1 MKPAAGE
8 GYTIYTDSTG
18 RQAYILFSSLV
29 DDSTGLDARVDSL
42 SFDTTSR
49 ELIMYF
55 NDNSIPTVTVNL
67 PIVNGERDT
76 TVSVANLQL
85 FSTQPVIVEGDT
97 MGLKVEMSH
106 NGGEFWLM
114 TESTGRIKI
123 RKKGH
128 FAYFDTVDEF
138 NADSLN
144 GQDSTYYLTR
154 LDSVYFD
161 TLTGNA
167 KWFLTNGD
175 SLIFN
180 LDGRYL
186 EAEVDGSTT
195 NELQTI
201 SKSGST
207 VTLSDG
213 GGTFEDTNT
222 QLSEAQVDAFADNN
236 GYLEAEVDGS
246 TTNELQTI
254 SKSGST
260 VTLSNG
266 GGTFEDANTQLSEA
280 QVDAFADNN
289 GYLEAEVDGSTTN
302 ELQTISKSGST
313 VTLSNGGGTFE
324 DTNTQLSEAQVDA
337 FADNNG
343 YLDSKWTTSGNNI
356 YNNNSGNVGIGIIP
370 ATKLHVNGSITAEGY
385 IGGKRSLGATPS
397 TNPDN
402 NILFSLRNND
412 KSTDSRIFDLTTD
425 QNNNAVFRA
434 ILTNF
439 NFTGGNVG
447 IATASPT
454 QALHI
459 TGNARITG
467 ALFDSNNSAG
477 TIGQKLS
484 STGTGTNW
492 VDDIDNNTT
501 YTSSNGIQLVG
512 TDFQLHLDNLS
523 TESSPVLADYLP
535 IFDVSQNT
543 ENKITLST
551 LKSLIDTD
559 TNTQL
564 SEAQVDAYANN
575 NGYLTSFV
583 EVDGSIVNE
592 LQSISKSG
600 STIFLSGGG
609 GSVTDTD
616 TQLSEATVDSYVSNN
631 GFFSSV
637 GTGLDI
643 SGSTINLDFSE
654 FGYDSS
660 LGGSSYFVFE
670 EGGLEKRI
678 DYTTL
683 AGLIDTNTPYSWG
696 IKGTT
701 GGVQAVLDNAE
712 MTFFGDLYSTWTVG
726 ILGSSPDVFASLN
739 INEAQLR
746 EYINPDHEYS
756 EKSTNQYSV
765 SNDLIYQRT
774 FTFGTVVVDGLES
787 QTLGFTINDL
797 ISSKIRADFGTRKMT
812 GNGGIFN
819 EVDNYDLLSWVETS
833 GTDQLRVTNRGGTTA
848 TNVYVTIYY
857 TK

>member
-49 ELIMYF
+49 DLIMYF
-55 NDNSIPTVTVNL
+55 NDESIPTVTVNL

-207 VTLSDG
+207 VTLSD
-213 GGTFEDTNT
+213 
-222 QLSEAQVDAFADNN
+222 
-236 GYLEAEVDGS
+236 
-246 TTNELQTI
+246 
-254 SKSGST
+254 
-260 VTLSNG
+260 
-266 GGTFEDANTQLSEA
+266 
-280 QVDAFADNN
+280 
-289 GYLEAEVDGSTTN
+289 
-302 ELQTISKSGST
+302 
-313 VTLSNGGGTFE
+313 GGGTFE